1 MLQEFW
7 QEFLTVWHIGI
18 LNTSLGDIF
27 IAFGV
32 FLIFLFARRI
42 VFRIFSGSL
51 KRLTGQ
57 TQTDMDDRIL
67 DAIERP
73 PEVTFVMIGLY
84 ISGQVVSLSPDVKRR
99 LRANHPILDCLHLFL
114 SNFSNP

>member
-32 FLIFLFARRI
+32 FLIFLVARRI

-57 TQTDMDDRIL
+57 TQTGMDDRIL
-67 DAIERP
+67 ERP
-73 PEVTFVMIGLY
+73 LEFNFVMIGLY

-99 LRANHPILDCLHLFL
+99 LRANHPIFDCLHLFL
-114 SNFSNP
+114 GNFSNP